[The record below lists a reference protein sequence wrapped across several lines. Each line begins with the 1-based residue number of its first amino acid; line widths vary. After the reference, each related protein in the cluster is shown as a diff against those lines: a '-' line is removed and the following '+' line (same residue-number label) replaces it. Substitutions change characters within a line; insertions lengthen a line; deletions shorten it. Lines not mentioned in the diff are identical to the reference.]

1 MQTIALIP
9 DAIQRSVFV
18 KECSKIMQAD
28 ERTLQDEVARVR
40 LGKRGG
46 NDAELGDFMRR
57 QQAEMRRE
65 QGSYGR
71 EQMQAQPS
79 VTPDLTAPIT
89 AGSSE
94 ATLETEIAKY
104 LIKSGHLDYEQR
116 DGHTIVAYNVADYI
130 FSCLD
135 EDDIVFSDSTLRE
148 IVETYRREW
157 ERLGLGVE
165 VPAHYFTNHA
175 DVEVCNLAIQLL
187 TSEEQYV
194 ASQLWQRKEIHVES
208 ESELLSVGVPKVML
222 LYKSK
227 VVDRL
232 IAAQNERLANP
243 ALSEEEET
251 ECVRKL
257 AQLNQVKLR
266 VSKLSQRNIL

>member
-1 MQTIALIP
+1 
-9 DAIQRSVFV
+9 
-18 KECSKIMQAD
+18 
-28 ERTLQDEVARVR
+28 
-40 LGKRGG
+40 
-46 NDAELGDFMRR
+46 
-57 QQAEMRRE
+57 
-65 QGSYGR
+65 
-71 EQMQAQPS
+71 
-79 VTPDLTAPIT
+79 
-89 AGSSE
+89 
-94 ATLETEIAKY
+94 
-104 LIKSGHLDYEQR
+104 
-116 DGHTIVAYNVADYI
+116 
-130 FSCLD
+130 
-135 EDDIVFSDSTLRE
+135 LRA

-243 ALSEEEET
+243 ELSEEEET

>member
-1 MQTIALIP
+1 
-9 DAIQRSVFV
+9 
-18 KECSKIMQAD
+18 
-28 ERTLQDEVARVR
+28 
-40 LGKRGG
+40 
-46 NDAELGDFMRR
+46 
-57 QQAEMRRE
+57 
-65 QGSYGR
+65 
-71 EQMQAQPS
+71 
-79 VTPDLTAPIT
+79 
-89 AGSSE
+89 
-94 ATLETEIAKY
+94 
-104 LIKSGHLDYEQR
+104 
-116 DGHTIVAYNVADYI
+116 
-130 FSCLD
+130 
-135 EDDIVFSDSTLRE
+135 
-148 IVETYRREW
+148 
-157 ERLGLGVE
+157 LGVE

-243 ALSEEEET
+243 ELSEEEET